1 MNYEGELMSTL
12 SELKMYALARGGLS
26 YRIYRNLNVGGSR
39 AQHFQDSALSDGAA
53 SGWPFRATMLLY
65 SESLHMKRRL
75 QTQVI

>member
-53 SGWPFRATMLLY
+53 SGWPF
-65 SESLHMKRRL
+65 
-75 QTQVI
+75 